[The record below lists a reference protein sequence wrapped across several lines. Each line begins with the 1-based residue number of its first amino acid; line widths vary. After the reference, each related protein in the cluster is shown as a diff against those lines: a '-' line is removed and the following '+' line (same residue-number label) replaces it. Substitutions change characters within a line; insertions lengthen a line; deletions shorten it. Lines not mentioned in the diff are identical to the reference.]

1 MNGSRALVL
10 ALLAVGGT
18 ASANHDASVG
28 ARFVQPG
35 GIDAGHCLDHHAPCV
50 SIQYA
55 LAQAEPG
62 NTVKVGAGI
71 FDLSGVDPETFVHG
85 PVHATGGYGDAD
97 DFYESRPSQV
107 QSIIVGIDARYR
119 NALAAR
125 GFYWAESVAAAKR
138 NEISFAAGTA
148 LQQTQAAAA
157 PCVQGMAG
165 QFPCRNLDFQSQ
177 IGLAQFRFQFASV
190 KMSAPLRPVRFSM
203 PE

>member
-10 ALLAVGGT
+10 ALLAVAGS
-18 ASANHDASVG
+18 AAANHDESVG

-35 GIDAGHCLDHHAPCV
+35 GIDAGTCLDHHAPCV

-97 DFYESRPSQV
+97 HYFESRPLQV
-107 QSIIVGIDARYR
+107 QSIIVGVDARYR

-157 PCVQGMAG
+157 QCVQGMAG

-177 IGLAQFRFQFASV
+177 VALAQFS
-190 KMSAPLRPVRFSM
+190 SRPVSAA
-203 PE
+203 